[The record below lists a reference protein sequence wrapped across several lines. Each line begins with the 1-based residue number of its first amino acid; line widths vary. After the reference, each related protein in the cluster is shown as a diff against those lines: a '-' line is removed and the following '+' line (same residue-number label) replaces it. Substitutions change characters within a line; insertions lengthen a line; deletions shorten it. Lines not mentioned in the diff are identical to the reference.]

1 MSTTATERT
10 DLPRLADRLALGS
23 DGLRVSP
30 FCLGMV
36 GDPAVVRAA
45 FDAGVNFFF
54 VTTDMHWPLY
64 EATRRGLAELFARGQ
79 RDRVVVA
86 AVCYPTQPE
95 FCTAPFEELVEAV
108 PGLGRVDLLLAGGA
122 YGHELALRMPI
133 YADHRRER
141 FLGNRAVGATFHDRE
156 GAVAALR
163 ERQMD
168 IAYIRYNPDHSGARE
183 DVFPHMPARPRPLL
197 FNFKSTYG
205 YVPPA
210 RMAEIG
216 LKGPEYWNPEVTDH
230 YRFAL
235 TPPEMDGLLI
245 GLRKPDEVAALE
257 EALER
262 GPLTEEE
269 EEYLMDVARVARGEA
284 RVAPEGKPLEE
295 DPNGD
300 RD

>member
-1 MSTTATERT
+1 MSATVTDRT
-10 DLPRLADRLALGS
+10 DLPRLGDRLALGS
-23 DGLRVSP
+23 EGLRVSP

-36 GDPAVVRAA
+36 GDPAVVPAA

-64 EATRRGLAELFARGQ
+64 EATRCGLAELFARGM

-86 AVCYPTQPE
+86 GVCYPTQPE
-95 FCTAPFEELVEAV
+95 FCTAPFEELVAAV
-108 PGLGRVDLLLAGGA
+108 PGLRRLDVLLAGGA
-122 YGHELALRMPI
+122 YGPELGSRMPI
-133 YADHRRER
+133 YAQHRRER

-156 GAVAALR
+156 VAVAAVR
-163 ERQMD
+163 ERQVD

-183 DVFPHMPARPRPLL
+183 DVFPHMPDRPRPLL
-197 FNFKSTYG
+197 FNFKSTFG
-205 YVPPA
+205 YVPPE

-216 LKGPEYWNPEVTDH
+216 LPGPEYWNPDVADH

-245 GLRKPDEVAALE
+245 GLRTPGQVAALA

-269 EEYLMDVARVARGEA
+269 EEYLIGIAGVARGEA
-284 RVAPEGKPLEE
+284 RVAPEAEHE
-295 DPNGD
+295 GD
-300 RD
+300 SNEGRP